1 MKCFARASISLNIK
15 KSVSLN
21 SYKKFLLVYAP
32 TLVFICLYLFF
43 KKTTKTDPLGGFKN
57 VFYSIASEASITMF
71 AFE

>member
-1 MKCFARASISLNIK
+1 MKCFTRASISLNIK

-32 TLVFICLYLFF
+32 TLVFICFYLFL

-57 VFYSIASEASITMF
+57 VFYSIASEASTTMF
-71 AFE
+71 VFK